1 MEILDNLPFLLKK
14 QDKNKQLGSSGK
26 YRERAIF
33 SIRNQQV
40 KSSSLLAGSIN
51 LRGLDENLA
60 PFFCTKLHQ
69 IEALHH
75 ERDCNASDNFVYS
88 VM

>member
-33 SIRNQQV
+33 SIRNQQA
-40 KSSSLLAGSIN
+40 KSSSLLAGSREN
-51 LRGLDENLA
+51 KDLR
-60 PFFCTKLHQ
+60 
-69 IEALHH
+69 
-75 ERDCNASDNFVYS
+75 
-88 VM
+88 VMP